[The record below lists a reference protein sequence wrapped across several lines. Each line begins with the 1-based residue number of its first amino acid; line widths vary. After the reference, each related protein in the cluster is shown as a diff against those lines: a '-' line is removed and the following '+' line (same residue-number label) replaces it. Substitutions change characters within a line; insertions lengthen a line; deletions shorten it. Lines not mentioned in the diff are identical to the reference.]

1 MFCQEMSLTLILV
14 DFLVVRFSGST
25 RGRGNKI
32 KTRQGYARNF
42 KFDM

>member
-1 MFCQEMSLTLILV
+1 MLCQEMSLTLMLV

-25 RGRGNKI
+25 WGTGNKI

-42 KFDM
+42 KFGM